1 MEPDIEEWKRLT
13 AQELM
18 DKKDNIEEEIKS
30 LHEELENVRSN
41 SGIERT
47 APIYPLSNPVM

>member
-41 SGIERT
+41 SGIERIN
-47 APIYPLSNPVM
+47 PIYPLT